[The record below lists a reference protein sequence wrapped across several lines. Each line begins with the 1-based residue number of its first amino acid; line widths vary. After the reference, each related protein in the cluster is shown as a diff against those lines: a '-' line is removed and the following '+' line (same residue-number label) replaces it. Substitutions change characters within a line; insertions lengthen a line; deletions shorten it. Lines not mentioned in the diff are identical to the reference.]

1 MPRNGSGVFSAPAG
15 TLATTLT
22 TIKSPEYNAFVND
35 LVSDANAARPIVAG
49 GSGATTAVGAADNQS
64 TKGADIASAATTDIG
79 AATGRF
85 VHITGTT
92 TITSFGTKTAGVIRI
107 LTFDGA
113 LTITHN
119 ATSLILPGAANIG
132 TSAGDTAVF
141 VSEGGGNWRCV
152 SYSNLSGAYATKSGN
167 YTAVGTD
174 NGTIHRYT
182 AAATASL
189 TAAATLG
196 LRWTYTIIA
205 DGGAVTIDPNASE
218 TINGLTTLIVPNGS
232 TAEIICDGS
241 NFFTVIKPYGW
252 QFIEKRDFS
261 AVSAADFTNLAAFR
275 RIRLTGYI
283 VFSGTADLGLRLSTN
298 NGSSFDTGSNYGWQ
312 VLAGASTS
320 ATAARTNPDTYII
333 LSLPSPTIL
342 QFDALVDNMNSG
354 SNAVYVTN
362 RCTEIVTSNFGVGVT
377 GGASGTVTAKNAIR
391 LFPTAG
397 TMTGNVTIEGMV

>member
-141 VSEGGGNWRCV
+141 VSEGGGN
-152 SYSNLSGAYATKSGN
+152 
-167 YTAVGTD
+167 
-174 NGTIHRYT
+174 
-182 AAATASL
+182 
-189 TAAATLG
+189 
-196 LRWTYTIIA
+196 
-205 DGGAVTIDPNASE
+205 
-218 TINGLTTLIVPNGS
+218 
-232 TAEIICDGS
+232 
-241 NFFTVIKPYGW
+241 
-252 QFIEKRDFS
+252 
-261 AVSAADFTNLAAFR
+261 
-275 RIRLTGYI
+275 
-283 VFSGTADLGLRLSTN
+283 
-298 NGSSFDTGSNYGWQ
+298 
-312 VLAGASTS
+312 
-320 ATAARTNPDTYII
+320 
-333 LSLPSPTIL
+333 
-342 QFDALVDNMNSG
+342 
-354 SNAVYVTN
+354 
-362 RCTEIVTSNFGVGVT
+362 
-377 GGASGTVTAKNAIR
+377 
-391 LFPTAG
+391 
-397 TMTGNVTIEGMV
+397 